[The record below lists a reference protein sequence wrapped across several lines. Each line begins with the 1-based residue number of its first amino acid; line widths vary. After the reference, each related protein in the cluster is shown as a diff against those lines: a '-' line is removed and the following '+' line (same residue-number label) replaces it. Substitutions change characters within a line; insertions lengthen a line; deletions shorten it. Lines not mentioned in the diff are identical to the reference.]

1 MLTYIIQMI
10 ACSGI
15 LYGYYHF
22 FLRNEKFHQYNRFYL
37 LFAVASSL
45 IVPLIKVPVLVNTET
60 TSNTLY
66 YLMTTEDNVVVTVET
81 GFNWR
86 LLLYVVYTLIAITL
100 ISRLIVSIKKILF
113 IKELGT
119 KKKVEDILF
128 IDTPHSDAPFSFFN
142 WLFWNEKTQLQSV
155 EGQQIFRHEHYH
167 ISSKHTLDIIFME
180 IVLCIFWFNPMFY
193 IYRKE
198 MKVIQ
203 EFLADKYA
211 VEKDDRANYARLLV
225 MRAMGTNSSSLTS
238 PFFNTFLKRRITMLL
253 SSKKTSHQWLKQLL
267 IVPVFV
273 LTASLLII
281 RCKSA
286 DAKTETKM
294 GSTALT
300 TKTKL
305 NTADSKKNTPDQR
318 ETEIVAVIKKSA
330 ELRSANVEKNSNQLD
345 SKIFSKVDIDAK
357 YDGNWRSFLEHNIN
371 GQVAVDNGAP
381 PGTFTVIVQFV
392 VDENG
397 NVSDLTP
404 LTHHGYGMEEEAI
417 RVLDLSG
424 KWTPAVQDGESVK
437 AYRKQPLTFQITEE

>member
-10 ACSGI
+10 ACSGV
-15 LYGYYHF
+15 LYTYYHF

-37 LFAVASSL
+37 LFAIACSL
-45 IVPLIKVPVLVNTET
+45 IVPLIKVPVFVKTEMM
-60 TSNTLY
+60 SNTLY

-86 LLLYVVYTLIAITL
+86 LLLYVVYTLISITL
-100 ISRLIVSIKKILF
+100 ISRLIVSIRKIFF
-113 IKELGT
+113 IKAHGT

-155 EGQQIFRHEHYH
+155 EGQQMFRHEHYH
-167 ISSKHTLDIIFME
+167 ILSKHTLDIIFME

-211 VEKDDRANYARLLV
+211 VEKDDSANYAQLLV
-225 MRAMGTNSSSLTS
+225 LRAMGTNSSSLTS

-253 SSKKTSHQWLKQLL
+253 SSEKTSHHWLKQLL

-286 DAKTETKM
+286 DAKTETKIS
-294 GSTALT
+294 STPLT

-305 NTADSKKNTPDQR
+305 NTAGITKNTPDQR

-330 ELRSANVEKNSNQLD
+330 ELRSATVEKNSNQLH

-357 YDGNWRSFLEHNIN
+357 YDGNWRSFLERNIN
-371 GQVAVDNGAP
+371 GQVAVDNGAS
-381 PGTFTVIVQFV
+381 PGTFTVIIQFV

-417 RVLDLSG
+417 RVIELSG